1 VTTHGASR
9 PDRALPGQV
18 HVEVQGDIPYDA
30 HRWATQA
37 LWRAVRRDAWPLRAA
52 RVRLTRPPHLVAVC
66 RADIQA
72 DLGGRL
78 FHVRAEARDARTAL
92 GIAVERLSR
101 QVAAV
106 HAGEA
111 AGARRPRAGGPG
123 ADPSRRRP

>member
-1 VTTHGASR
+1 MATSGGATPGR
-9 PDRALPGQV
+9 AMYDRVDVAIR
-18 HVEVQGDIPYDA
+18 GDIPYDA

-37 LWRAVRRDAWPLRAA
+37 VLRAVQRDTWRLRSA

-72 DLGGRL
+72 DLDGHL

-92 GIAVERLSR
+92 ATAAERLQR
-101 QVAAV
+101 QIAAV

-111 AGARRPRAGGPG
+111 AGLRRPRPAPGP
-123 ADPSRRRP
+123 RPARPR